1 MQRTGPHAQRRP
13 QHDRRFTLKDRRD
26 QRRAEGDARHCF
38 GRAGYHPRVMRNQ
51 PWIVLVAAAAISL
64 STAGCSVF
72 GGNEI
77 KPARET
83 GPPERTR
90 WFLPIDGSPP
100 EPTETIAGRA
110 RVLDADTLTV
120 DGAVVHL
127 SGLDAPELEQ
137 LCRRA
142 SGLPYRCGE
151 DMAALLEQR
160 LQRDRV
166 VCDVAT
172 VEESDD
178 YLGVCRHYGENL
190 NEWLVR
196 NGYAVANNVDSPYV
210 ALEREA
216 ADANRGLW
224 RGVFERPSDWRER
237 NEARR

>member
-1 MQRTGPHAQRRP
+1 M
-13 QHDRRFTLKDRRD
+13 KDRRD
-26 QRRAEGDARHCF
+26 QRHAEVDRRHCQS
-38 GRAGYHPRVMRNQ
+38 RPGYHAGVMRI
-51 PWIVLVAAAAISL
+51 PSWLVLLAIAVVSL
-64 STAGCSVF
+64 STSGCTVF
-72 GGNEI
+72 GGSEA

-83 GPPERTR
+83 GPPQRTR
-90 WFLPIDGSPP
+90 WLIPIDGSPP

-166 VCDVAT
+166 ICDVAT
-172 VEESDD
+172 VEESED

-196 NGYAVANNVDSPYV
+196 NGYAVADNVDSPYV

-216 ADANRGLW
+216 ADASRGLW

-237 NEARR
+237 ND